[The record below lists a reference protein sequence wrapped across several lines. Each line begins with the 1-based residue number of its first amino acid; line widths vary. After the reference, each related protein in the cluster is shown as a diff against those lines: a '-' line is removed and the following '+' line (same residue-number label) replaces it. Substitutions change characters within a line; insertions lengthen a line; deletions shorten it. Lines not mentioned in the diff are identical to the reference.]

1 MADPAT
7 LSTLTMRRPARRSPA
22 EQRSP
27 GSTPGRW
34 PPPSSRSPRRAWP
47 TMATVRATADMA
59 DNPKLRP
66 RGPATPST
74 GRSRRP
80 ASTPGSQARPTDPAP
95 LTDRQAVRWQPT
107 RPRDRPLARG
117 PGGTWPTCACRRT
130 TWRPVRGDDAALAV
144 LGAGDGAAGD
154 PPAPG
159 AGLTWGTET
168 ARPTPGRAPRAAT
181 ETGSFPVRLGVGG
194 PAAPVTG
201 VAAARNQGR
210 GRSPL
215 GLAGGPAARAGRG
228 AGRHGPPRQGTTQDP
243 VPRTAL
249 THHRPPAPASL
260 TSGSIKTRS
269 PPYPGPGDHG
279 HHDLA
284 SDTAGAGPA
293 PGRYSGRRRHR
304 RGRLQRQPEHA
315 GAAKPAA
322 MLQKLTGLDARP

>member
-130 TWRPVRGDDAALAV
+130 AWRPVRGDDAALAV

-210 GRSPL
+210 GRSPP
-215 GLAGGPAARAGRG
+215 GPCWRSS
-228 AGRHGPPRQGTTQDP
+228 
-243 VPRTAL
+243 
-249 THHRPPAPASL
+249 RPSR
-260 TSGSIKTRS
+260 TRS
-269 PPYPGPGDHG
+269 RPARSAPPGHHPGPGAAHG
-279 HHDLA
+279 PDPPPP
-284 SDTAGAGPA
+284 AGAGLVDVWVHQDEIA
-293 PGRYSGRRRHR
+293 ALSR
-304 RGRLQRQPEHA
+304 A
-315 GAAKPAA
+315 G
-322 MLQKLTGLDARP
+322 